1 MQNHLIMLL
10 TIKYSTIKKA
20 LYVTLILCVLSGF
33 IVNAKYDESNGY
45 YQKEYAHYLNEVTP
59 SEFKTN
65 RVHVGFYNY
74 DDYLQYDSIL
84 ENILFEMNY
93 DIVSIGTIVYYV
105 TLSFDSLEDAELAA
119 EKLYLNSNIGYAEI
133 VTSQWTEGYPKM
145 LHNTLM
151 DNIAL
156 RFPYVIKPAQIFKVN
171 SYIEKYNSLNEKLFS
186 LFYVKELSENLIQV
200 SEQTFKSMYSGNSNV
215 LVYEAIDELNLEL
228 EFVVDNVDLNSSFN
242 DISDYKRKNSI
253 ERVAENGLMTGKS
266 DGLFAPDDKLSIE
279 EFMTIWSRLNY
290 DIEPRLR
297 RDLNI
302 ELITSE
308 WSKNYVKN
316 VLNRM
321 TPEQVEAVFGN
332 SLDATKPITGELVSY
347 LLALE
352 NDNVV
357 NESDFK
363 FEDNITRAEIAV
375 LLDRMI

>member
-1 MQNHLIMLL
+1 MKKIFLL
-10 TIKYSTIKKA
+10 VLALCLFSSNFVYASEEYSEYGISDDYYWK
-20 LYVTLILCVLSGF
+20 
-33 IVNAKYDESNGY
+33 EWGY
-45 YQKEYAHYLNEVTP
+45 YVKETSSDLR
-59 SEFKTN
+59 KTN
-65 RVHVGFYNY
+65 RISVSFY
-74 DDYLQYDSIL
+74 DFSKSEEIL
-84 ENILFEMNY
+84 ENVLSQMNY
-93 DIVSIGTIVYYV
+93 EVERIVTDDNFWI
-105 TLSFDSLEDAELAA
+105 LLFDSLEEAEEAFDRLYYADEVKWVNIDTRMGIYDD
-119 EKLYLNSNIGYAEI
+119 EKAIKLEI
-133 VTSQWTEGYPKM
+133 FEICVP
-145 LHNTLM
+145 
-151 DNIAL
+151 
-156 RFPYVIKPAQIFKVN
+156 FVIK
-171 SYIEKYNSLNEKLFS
+171 SNETIKLEHNIKACNVEHKKAFALYS
-186 LFYVKELSENLIQV
+186 IQNMSDNLLRV
-200 SEQTFKSMYSGNSNV
+200 SEHVFKTVSSGNSIV
-215 LVYEAIDELNLEL
+215 SIREVTTDKDLEV

-242 DISDYKRKNSI
+242 DISDYKLKNSI
-253 ERVAENGLMTGKS
+253 ERVSENGLMTGKS

-321 TPEQVEAVFGN
+321 TPEQVETVFGN